1 MATSSTKSAA
11 ISSSRWRSQ
20 SRIGPVRAS
29 RSVDRLLIGGDDP
42 NRHIGAALGKTRFGP
57 CKKRTAWSI
66 AGRRLDV
73 SRVFSK
79 FSFLP
84 LHDTRIA
91 WQAKLIEVHLPVALL
106 PPVHLL

>member
-1 MATSSTKSAA
+1 MLE
-11 ISSSRWRSQ
+11 SR
-20 SRIGPVRAS
+20 A
-29 RSVDRLLIGGDDP
+29 DDP

-106 PPVHLL
+106 PPVHLIWKDIGLVPTGR

>member
-1 MATSSTKSAA
+1 MLE
-11 ISSSRWRSQ
+11 SR
-20 SRIGPVRAS
+20 A
-29 RSVDRLLIGGDDP
+29 DDP

-84 LHDTRIA
+84 LHDEWRVVSA
-91 WQAKLIEVHLPVALL
+91 VEGELSELGAADQAGRGDRLRLATS
-106 PPVHLL
+106 